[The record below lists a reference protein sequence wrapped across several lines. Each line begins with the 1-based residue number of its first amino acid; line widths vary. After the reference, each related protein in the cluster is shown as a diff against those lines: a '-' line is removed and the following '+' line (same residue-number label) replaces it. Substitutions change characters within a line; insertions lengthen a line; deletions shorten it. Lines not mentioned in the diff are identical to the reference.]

1 MLVTPGALARMAD
14 SRHIGTMGDLTGQ
27 IGDGP
32 LRLGVFFGVLVG
44 MALLELLLPMRDLEA
59 PKTRRWLTNF
69 AIVGLDTAMLR
80 LLFPILAV
88 GVAAEVTR
96 RGWGLFS
103 LVDLPV
109 WFEAL
114 ICVILLDLAIYGQ
127 HVASHKIPLLW
138 RVHKVHHS
146 DRDIDVTTAIRFHP
160 VEIALSMI
168 YKFAVITVLGAG
180 PWAVLLFEVLLNATA
195 MFNHANIRL
204 PGPLDAVVRLVVVT
218 PDMHR
223 VHHSVHR
230 RETDSNYG
238 FSLSVWDRLFRTY
251 VPQPEDGHTGM
262 SIGLEQYRDFSPARL
277 WWSLS
282 LPFRRD
288 RPDEPDRQGTDL

>member
-1 MLVTPGALARMAD
+1 
-14 SRHIGTMGDLTGQ
+14 MGDLTGQ

-32 LRLGVFFGVLVG
+32 LRLGVFFGVLVA

-109 WFEAL
+109 WLESL

-127 HVASHKIPLLW
+127 HVASHKMPILW

-168 YKFAVITVLGAG
+168 YKFAVIAVLGAG

-223 VHHSVHR
+223 VHHSVYR

-238 FSLSVWDRLFRTY
+238 FNLSVWDRLFGTY
-251 VPQPEDGHTGM
+251 IPQPAHGHTGM
-262 SIGLEQYRDFSPARL
+262 SIGLKSYRDFSPTRL
-277 WWSLS
+277 WWSVS
-282 LPFRRD
+282 LPFRRETPDD
-288 RPDEPDRQGTDL
+288 RRGQGPDL